1 MYGLYGYD
9 EMGEELIETFETED
23 ALRQY
28 ASDYEMYSDDSESGY
43 FGRTPDGEELS
54 L

>member
-9 EMGEELIETFETED
+9 EMGEELIETFETEE

-28 ASDYEMYSDDSESGY
+28 ATAYEMYSDDSESGY
-43 FGRTPDGEELS
+43 FGRTPDGEELF

>member
-9 EMGEELIETFETED
+9 EMGEELIETFETEE

-28 ASDYEMYSDDSESGY
+28 ATDYELYSGDPEGGY
-43 FGRTPDGEELS
+43 FGRTPDGEELF